1 MTQIDTN
8 RPVLIQV
15 SIDTSGFTSS
25 TPQDG
30 AVDPTTV
37 KKYLEALKYT
47 GTVTTPTVTNG
58 DIIQINNVSI
68 TFATG
73 TGLNLAGIVST
84 INTLTSVHHVVAS
97 AVSTRL
103 QLVNE
108 DEYESYGIN
117 VTGLTAVLTEIGF
130 VTPTIASIY
139 SQVSTFNN
147 SLAKSRAN
155 ARWNLLTKLLSFE
168 NSPLAISNIVKT
180 AEGPDTPPTAISFTV
195 TYPRYETIYTYDELN
210 NNVLIFGLPAV
221 KRMVARALCA
231 SQTIVVPV
239 IDPTSVLAGDGTST
253 FARGDRVVTLVV
265 GNLASSLSAAEG
277 VTTVTATALGR

>member
-155 ARWNLLTKLLSFE
+155 ARWNLLTKL
-168 NSPLAISNIVKT
+168 
-180 AEGPDTPPTAISFTV
+180 
-195 TYPRYETIYTYDELN
+195 IYTYDELN